1 MATRRGLLH
10 GAGLRLGLALGLGP
24 LALGL
29 GPLGCAGARAPSG
42 EVGELQGRTVATP
55 ERLGWVSS
63 EQPSGA
69 LPSAIALGGKASGR
83 VLVYF
88 EFAAPGETRRLAR
101 AALLLATSGAPGAFI
116 DVELSRAELPSAAL
130 RSWADQPR
138 ARYPRLTARLPGDAE
153 SVRLDVTDLMR
164 AEAKPGEPL
173 RLLLRAEP
181 GDAEPVLVS
190 TGAAGGAA
198 PRLEAYWE

>member
-10 GAGLRLGLALGLGP
+10 GAA

-29 GPLGCAGARAPSG
+29 GPLGLLGCASARAPSG
-42 EVGELQGRTVATP
+42 EVGELQGRTVVTP
-55 ERLGWVSS
+55 QRLGWVSS

-69 LPSAIALGGKASGR
+69 LPSAIPLGGKASGR

-88 EFAAPGETRRLAR
+88 EFAAPTEARRLHR
-101 AALLLATSGAPGAFI
+101 AALLLSTSGAPGESI
-116 DVELSRAELPSAAL
+116 EVELSRAEPPSAEL
-130 RSWADQPR
+130 QSWADQPR
-138 ARYPRLTARLPGDAE
+138 ARYPRLKAQLPGGAA
-153 SVRLDVTDLMR
+153 SLRLDVTELVR

-181 GDAEPVLVS
+181 GEAEPVLVA

>member
-1 MATRRGLLH
+1 MKQRRRLLH
-10 GAGLRLGLALGLGP
+10 GAALASL

-29 GPLGCAGARAPSG
+29 GPLGCAGPRARGA
-42 EVGELQGRTVATP
+42 EVGELQGRTVAMP
-55 ERLGWVSS
+55 QRLGWVSS
-63 EQPSGA
+63 ELPTGA

-83 VLVYF
+83 VLLYF
-88 EFAAPGETRRLAR
+88 EFAAASETRRLHS
-101 AALLLATSGAPGAFI
+101 AALLLSTSGSPGKSI
-116 DVELSRAELPSAAL
+116 EVELSRAEPPSAEL
-130 RSWADQPR
+130 RTWADQPR
-138 ARYPRLTARLPGDAE
+138 ARYPRLKAQLSGDAA
-153 SVRLDVTDLMR
+153 SLRLDVTELLR

-181 GDAEPVLVS
+181 GDAEPVLVA

>member
-1 MATRRGLLH
+1 MATGLGSLRG
-10 GAGLRLGLALGLGP
+10 AALGLGI
-24 LALGL
+24 ALGL
-29 GPLGCAGARAPSG
+29 SGCAGAQAPSG
-42 EVGELQGRTVATP
+42 EVGELQGRSVATP
-55 ERLGWVSS
+55 QRLGWVSS
-63 EQPSGA
+63 ERPSGA

-88 EFAAPGETRRLAR
+88 EFAPATEARRLHS
-101 AALLLATSGAPGAFI
+101 AALLLETSGAPGASVE
-116 DVELSRAELPSAAL
+116 VELSRAEPPPVEL
-130 RSWADQPR
+130 RSWTDQPR
-138 ARYPRLTARLPGDAE
+138 ARYPRLSAQLPGDGE
-153 SVRLDVTDLMR
+153 SVRLDVTELLR

-181 GDAEPVLVS
+181 GAAEPVLVA

>member
-1 MATRRGLLH
+1 MATRRSLLH
-10 GAGLRLGLALGLGP
+10 GAGLAAGLALGL
-24 LALGL
+24 
-29 GPLGCAGARAPSG
+29 LGCASAPAPSG

-55 ERLGWVSS
+55 QRLGWVSS
-63 EQPSGA
+63 EQSSGA

-88 EFAAPGETRRLAR
+88 EFAAPTEARRLHR
-101 AALLLATSGAPGAFI
+101 AALLLSTSGAPGESI
-116 DVELSRAELPSAAL
+116 EVELSRAEPPSAEL

-138 ARYPRLTARLPGDAE
+138 ARYPRLKAQLPGDAA
-153 SVRLDVTDLMR
+153 SLRLDVTELLR

-181 GDAEPVLVS
+181 GDAEPVLVA

>member
-1 MATRRGLLH
+1 MLR
-10 GAGLRLGLALGLGP
+10 GAGLMLALGP
-24 LALGL
+24 LALEL

-42 EVGELQGRTVATP
+42 EVSELQGRTVATP

-69 LPSAIALGGKASGR
+69 LPSAIALGGKPSGR
-83 VLVYF
+83 VLIYF
-88 EFAAPGETRRLAR
+88 EFAAPTEARRLHR
-101 AALLLATSGAPGAFI
+101 AALLLSTSGAPGESV
-116 DVELSRAELPSAAL
+116 DVELSRAEPPNGEL
-130 RSWADQPR
+130 RTWADQPR
-138 ARYPRLTARLPGDAE
+138 ARYPRLTAQLPGDVA
-153 SVRLDVTDLMR
+153 SLRLDVTELVR

-173 RLLLRAEP
+173 RILLRAEP
-181 GDAEPVLVS
+181 GDAEPVLVA

>member
-1 MATRRGLLH
+1 MEDRRRLLH
-10 GAGLRLGLALGLGP
+10 AAALRLALGLALGLGP
-24 LALGL
+24 LS
-29 GPLGCAGARAPSG
+29 CAGPRVQGA

-55 ERLGWVSS
+55 QRLGWVSS
-63 EQPSGA
+63 EQPSGP

-88 EFAAPGETRRLAR
+88 EFAAPTEARRLR
-101 AALLLATSGAPGAFI
+101 SAALLLRTSGSRGEGI
-116 DVELSRAELPSAAL
+116 EVELSRAEPPSGEL

-138 ARYPRLTARLPGDAE
+138 ARYPRLKTLLSGDAT
-153 SVRLDVTDLMR
+153 SLRLDVTELLR

-181 GDAEPVLVS
+181 GEAEPVLVA

>member
-1 MATRRGLLH
+1 MANGGGLLR
-10 GAGLRLGLALGLGP
+10 GAALGLG
-24 LALGL
+24 LA
-29 GPLGCAGARAPSG
+29 LGCAGARAPSR
-42 EVGELQGRTVATP
+42 EVGELSGRSVTTSQ
-55 ERLGWVSS
+55 RLGWVSS
-63 EQPSGA
+63 ERPSGA

-83 VLVYF
+83 VLVYL
-88 EFAAPGETRRLAR
+88 EFAAPTEARRLHS
-101 AALLLATSGAPGAFI
+101 AALLLSTSGAPGAAI
-116 DVELSRAELPSAAL
+116 DVELSRAEPPSGEL
-130 RSWADQPR
+130 RTWADQPR

-153 SVRLDVTDLMR
+153 SVRLDVTELLR

-181 GDAEPVLVS
+181 GKAEPVLVA